1 MSEEMIIQHCAPTL
15 AGMKTGNLFT
25 CPYQA
30 KKELQKEIRHLN
42 RLLASRG
49 IRVLPIKYYEQKVL
63 IYLYRPS
70 YLKRDFSNRDT
81 VSLLGDYGYD
91 AGKPERCLVRL
102 MERLRENRE
111 FPHEI
116 GLFLGYP
123 PEDVRGFIENRA
135 GNCKC
140 TGYWKVYG
148 DEEGAKRLF
157 GKYKKCTDIYDS
169 NWVRGEG
176 MERLAVAV

>member
-63 IYLYRPS
+63 IY
-70 YLKRDFSNRDT
+70 
-81 VSLLGDYGYD
+81 
-91 AGKPERCLVRL
+91 GKQ
-102 MERLRENRE
+102 
-111 FPHEI
+111 
-116 GLFLGYP
+116 
-123 PEDVRGFIENRA
+123 
-135 GNCKC
+135 K
-140 TGYWKVYG
+140 T
-148 DEEGAKRLF
+148 LF
-157 GKYKKCTDIYDS
+157 GDPLYFPACKQRSLGTHS
-169 NWVRGEG
+169 QRAAG
-176 MERLAVAV
+176 R

>member
-1 MSEEMIIQHCAPTL
+1 M
-15 AGMKTGNLFT
+15 
-25 CPYQA
+25 
-30 KKELQKEIRHLN
+30 
-42 RLLASRG
+42 
-49 IRVLPIKYYEQKVL
+49 LPIKYYEQKVL

-81 VSLLGDYGYD
+81 VSLLGIMDMMQE
-91 AGKPERCLVRL
+91 AERCLVRL

-135 GNCKC
+135 ETAKC

-148 DEEGAKRLF
+148 DEEEVKRLF
-157 GKYKKCTDIYDS
+157 GKYKKCTDIYYS
-169 NWVRGEG
+169 NWVREREWSGACSSCLEG
-176 MERLAVAV
+176 GDFQEFIPVGSESDDCLQRGNLVYRKPAIER